1 MRKVLANSSCIF
13 AIAVALGVIYLS
25 RDYFE
30 IDPPAMSYLQFKN
43 LVKTQ
48 SDSIERTVWLDGVSK
63 LRVKLKNQKVYIV
76 YLSREQRKEFNAEV
90 PNLNIQLGLSW
101 EEGRHLPSSIE
112 PCLDWLSEQWLRFS
126 PGGGSNNN
134 RAN

>member
-25 RDYFE
+25 RDYFV
-30 IDPPAMSYLQFKN
+30 IDEPAMSYLQFKN
-43 LVKTQ
+43 LVQTH
-48 SDSIERTVWLDGVSK
+48 SDSIEETVWLDGVSK
-63 LRVKLKNQKVYIV
+63 LRVKLKNQKEYIV
-76 YLSREQRKEFNAEV
+76 YLSREQKKEFNAEV
-90 PNLNIQLGLSW
+90 HKTNIRLMLSW
-101 EEGRHLPSSIE
+101 QEGKHLPSSIE
-112 PCLDWLSEQWLRFS
+112 PCLNWLSEEWPRFF